1 MVISKMRNVESDKT
15 VVEPLGTIYEASNLV
30 KAFQLRLLMKERE
43 KAMAELVQLDYSIWV
58 LEESFRTA
66 NDQLPE
72 LGTVVPKGSLSP
84 HGGNPRR

>member
-1 MVISKMRNVESDKT
+1 MRKVESDET
-15 VVEPLGTIYEASNLV
+15 AGAPWETIYEASYLA

-43 KAMAELVQLDYSIWV
+43 SVMAELVQLDYSIWV

-66 NDQLPE
+66 NEQLPE

-84 HGGNPRR
+84 RGGNPRR

>member
-1 MVISKMRNVESDKT
+1 MKNVESEET
-15 VVEPLGTIYEASNLV
+15 IGEPWETIYEASNLV

-43 KAMAELVQLDYSIWV
+43 NAMADLVQLDYKIWV